1 MINRLFSFNNVV
13 LVLGMILFS
22 TSTTQALPTQDLS
35 SRDSRDDFL
44 RRRGTVSLEKEDIL
58 TLPVLPKP
66 DRDYQLRQSRDGFLN
81 SASRRQGSMSQ
92 VTNVSELQ
100 DISPTEWAYEALR
113 GLVERYGCIVG
124 YPDRTFR
131 GNRALSRYEFAA
143 GLNACLNTIERLIQ
157 ENVAV
162 LREDIEKLK
171 RLAREFEQELMALDA
186 RIDNLE
192 SRVSYLEDHQFS
204 TTTKLS
210 GEFVV
215 GLTGITSGE
224 RNRGTE
230 EINKT
235 TNFGYRGRLELNT
248 TFDGN
253 DLLYTRLATGT
264 VPAYS
269 DITGTFEGELGFSQP
284 DGSDLAIELIIYEF
298 DLAENVRMFVEPVG
312 GAFDDFV
319 PTVNFL
325 DGDGASGAISAF
337 GSRNPLYYMAEGPGI
352 GFQGRIFEVFEW
364 SGGYLATDGNDPALG
379 AGMFNGPYGVIGQF
393 AYEPS
398 DHFKVAFTYVHGY
411 NNLDSGTGTR
421 RSNFQTF
428 IEEEFEEFEAAVNT
442 VNNSYGGEFTWRIW
456 DKFVLGGW
464 AGFTS
469 TRTLGAID
477 IGEDFD
483 VVQRGKLDIWNWAV
497 TLAFPDAFKEGDTG
511 AIIVGMEPWVSK
523 ADINL
528 PDDLRRTDQDSSF
541 HIEAIY
547 QYPLNDNI
555 AITPGIIIITE
566 PDFDDR
572 NEALVIGTI
581 RTTFTF

>member
-1 MINRLFSFNNVV
+1 MMIRFVSVNNVI
-13 LVLGMILFS
+13 LVLGMILS
-22 TSTTQALPTQDLS
+22 SASASQALPEQNLS
-35 SRDSRDDFL
+35 LRESGGQFL
-44 RRRGTVSLEKEDIL
+44 RRQGTVSLEKGE
-58 TLPVLPKP
+58 TSPLPQLPKI
-66 DRDYQLRQSRDGFLN
+66 DRDLRLRQSRDGFLN
-81 SASRRQGSMSQ
+81 SGSRRQSSMSQ
-92 VTNVSELQ
+92 VTSVSELQ

-143 GLNACLNTIERLIQ
+143 GLNACMNTLERLFQ

-171 RLAREFEQELMALDA
+171 RLAQEFEQELIALKA
-186 RIDNLE
+186 RVDNLE
-192 SRVSYLEDHQFS
+192 SRVAFLEDHQFS
-204 TTTKLS
+204 TTTVLS

-215 GLTGITSGE
+215 GLTGIASGDK
-224 RNRGTE
+224 NGGTE
-230 EINKT
+230 EINKVN
-235 TNFGYRGRLELNT
+235 NFGYRGRLELNT

-269 DITGTFEGELGFSQP
+269 DITGTFAGELGFSQP
-284 DGSDLAIELIIYEF
+284 DDSDLAIELIIYEF
-298 DLAENVRMFVEPVG
+298 DLAENVRMFIEPVG

-325 DGDGASGAISAF
+325 DGDGASGAISSF
-337 GSRNPLYYMAEGPGI
+337 GSRNPLYYMGEGPGI
-352 GFQGRIFEVFEW
+352 GFQGRLFEVFEW

-379 AGMFNGPYGVIGQF
+379 AGMFNGPYGLIGQF

-398 DHFKVAFTYVHGY
+398 DNFKVAFTYVHGY

-428 IEEEFEEFEAAVNT
+428 IEEEFEDFEASVNT
-442 VNNSYGGEFTWRIW
+442 VNNSYGGEFTWRVW
-456 DKFVLGGW
+456 DKFVICGW
-464 AGFTS
+464 GGFTT

-477 IGEDFD
+477 IGPDDD
-483 VVQRGKLDIWNWAV
+483 VIQRGQLDIWNWAV

-511 AIIVGMEPWVSK
+511 AIIIGMEPWVSD
-523 ADINL
+523 ANINL
-528 PDDLRRTDQDSSF
+528 PDNFRRTDEHSSF

-547 QYPLNDNI
+547 EYPLNDNI
-555 AITPGIIIITE
+555 AITPGIIVITE
-566 PDFDDR
+566 PEFDDR
-572 NEALVIGTI
+572 NDALVIGTI